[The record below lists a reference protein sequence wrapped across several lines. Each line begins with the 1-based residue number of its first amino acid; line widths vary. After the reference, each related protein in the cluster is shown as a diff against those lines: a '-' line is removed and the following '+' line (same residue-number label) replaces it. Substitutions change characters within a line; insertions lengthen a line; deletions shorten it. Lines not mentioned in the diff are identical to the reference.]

1 MSATS
6 IPSNGK
12 FFANTPGRDDAP
24 GARACHPREEH
35 LIPLLLAAGAAGE
48 DSGQRDY
55 SDRVMGKALSGFRF
69 G

>member
-1 MSATS
+1 
-6 IPSNGK
+6 
-12 FFANTPGRDDAP
+12 DWEQAP